1 MTTLV
6 YLGTFLG
13 SLLLGLLLT
22 RRVRDLALAR
32 GWVTAPHSTRHV
44 HTTPMPRCGGVAVY
58 IAVFITVSTV
68 VLAAHYLHFN
78 KEFSGRI
85 TAYILGGGGMVFLL
99 GLYDDIFGASVF
111 AKFAVQIA
119 AAVVLFSG
127 GLRIGNLLSG
137 WIGNHELGWFFS
149 LAATILW
156 VVWITNSF
164 NLIDGL
170 DGLAAGSALFSTVT
184 ILLMSLINHH
194 HLLAVLTIAVTGAIL
209 GFLRYN
215 FNPATIFLGD
225 SGSLFVGFTLS
236 ALSLV
241 GMQKTTTI
249 VAVAIPIVAFGLP
262 ATETALSVVRRFVT
276 GQPLFKSDRAHI
288 HHKLLEKGFS
298 HTQVV
303 VLLYGISACFGL
315 TSLYLFYANA
325 AFLVFFVAILGIVVG
340 VRQLGYGE
348 FVEVGRIAQRAVTQK
363 IIVNNL
369 LIRDAVM
376 GLQRATTLDQI
387 CEALKEAF
395 FENEFDGF
403 ELRVDS
409 GDGVPAHTSNF
420 LMANHA
426 GHLLYT
432 WRKSTSNDRLEEAA
446 ATWSM
451 QLGLVSPDGREW
463 GSLTL
468 YRLYREEPL
477 LLDIDL
483 LISEFQ
489 TQLAESVSQACTR
502 SGSKIMPPLQVS
514 AKAAGHE

>member
-1 MTTLV
+1 M
-6 YLGTFLG
+6 
-13 SLLLGLLLT
+13 
-22 RRVRDLALAR
+22 
-32 GWVTAPHSTRHV
+32 
-44 HTTPMPRCGGVAVY
+44 PMPRCGGVAVY

-68 VLAAHYLHFN
+68 VLGAHYLHFN

-85 TAYILGGGGMVFLL
+85 TAYILCGGGMVFLL

-111 AKFAVQIA
+111 AKFSVQIA
-119 AAVVLFSG
+119 AAAILFSG
-127 GLRIGNLLSG
+127 GLRIGNLLGG

-149 LAATILW
+149 LTATILW

-170 DGLAAGSALFSTVT
+170 DGLAAGSALFSTIT
-184 ILLMSLINHH
+184 ILCMSLINGQ

-262 ATETALSVVRRFVT
+262 ATETALSVVRRFVS

-298 HTQVV
+298 PTQVV
-303 VLLYGISACFGL
+303 VLLYAISACFGL
-315 TSLYLFYANA
+315 VSLFLFYAKA
-325 AFLVFFVAILGIVVG
+325 GFLVLFVAIFGIFVG
-340 VRQLGYGE
+340 IKHLGYGE

-363 IIVNNL
+363 IIMNNL
-369 LIRDAVM
+369 LIREAVIA
-376 GLQRATTLDQI
+376 LQRATTLDQV
-387 CEALKEAF
+387 CEVLSAAF
-395 FENEFDGF
+395 SDNEFDGF
-403 ELRVDS
+403 EFTVDI
-409 GDGVPAHTSNF
+409 GEAVPEYTSNF

-426 GHLLYT
+426 GHLLYS
-432 WRKSTSNDRLEEAA
+432 WRKSLSYNPLEEAP
-446 ATWSM
+446 ATWSL
-451 QLGLVSPDGREW
+451 QLGLVSPDGHEW
-463 GSLTL
+463 GSLSL
-468 YRLYREEPL
+468 YRLYREESL

-483 LISEFQ
+483 LISAFRNEL
-489 TQLAESVSQACTR
+489 TASVRRACTR
-502 SGSKIMPPLQVS
+502 PGASSEETMLPLQVS
-514 AKAAGHE
+514 AKAAGRE